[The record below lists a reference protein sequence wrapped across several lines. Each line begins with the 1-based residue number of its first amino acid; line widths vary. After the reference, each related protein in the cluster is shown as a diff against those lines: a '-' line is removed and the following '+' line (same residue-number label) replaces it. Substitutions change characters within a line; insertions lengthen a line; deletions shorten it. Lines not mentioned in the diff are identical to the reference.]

1 MMDTLLGAE
10 EKPSAFK
17 INQFLRG
24 ELFSVVNSLLMNDI
38 KPLEEE
44 LAQFYLESW
53 KDLHSSQELP
63 TRCTHHMT
71 KYFECSPN
79 NKYAYLGSY
88 KIALIYSL
96 QELLYLVNMML
107 GEGNATPKLLKVN
120 LV

>member
-1 MMDTLLGAE
+1 
-10 EKPSAFK
+10 
-17 INQFLRG
+17 
-24 ELFSVVNSLLMNDI
+24 
-38 KPLEEE
+38 
-44 LAQFYLESW
+44 
-53 KDLHSSQELP
+53 
-63 TRCTHHMT
+63 MT